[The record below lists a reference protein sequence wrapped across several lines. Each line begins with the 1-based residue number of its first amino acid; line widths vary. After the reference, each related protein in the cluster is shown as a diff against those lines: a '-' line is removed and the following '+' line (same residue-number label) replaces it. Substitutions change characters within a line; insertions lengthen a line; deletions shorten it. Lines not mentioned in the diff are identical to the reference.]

1 MTTLCVNGE
10 TVQVNAHPS
19 TPLIWILRE
28 HLGLIAT
35 KYGCDHFECGAC
47 SVQIN
52 GKMVLSCSFP
62 LSALQEGDEIK
73 TVEAFSNVR
82 ASTNNSLQANI

>member
-1 MTTLCVNGE
+1 MTTICVNDQNVE
-10 TVQVNAHPS
+10 VQAHPS

-28 HLGLIAT
+28 HLGLIGT

-52 GKMVLSCSFP
+52 GKVVLSCSLP
-62 LSALQEGDEIK
+62 LSAIQQDDAIK
-73 TVEAFSNVR
+73 TVEGFSKR
-82 ASTNNSLQANI
+82 SLNETKSPAVNL